1 MEALKVEQL
10 SKDFGGVNAL
20 RNVSFTVETGEHL
33 AIIGPNGAG
42 KTTLFNVL
50 NGQLTAASGHVYLF
64 GKQITNVPTYRQ
76 AHLGL
81 ARSFQ
86 LTTLCLN
93 LTVIENLLLA
103 LHGIQ
108 PSRFQMF
115 RSINSHKHLFSKA
128 QKLLDPMMLWDKRDE
143 LVRSISYGEQ
153 RKLEIAV
160 SLASAPKVLLL
171 DEPSTGLTSDES
183 REMINMVNNLGEHIT
198 LVLVAHDMDLVFGVA
213 DRIIVLHY
221 GQIIA
226 EGTPTEIQVNSK
238 VKEIYLGIQEG

>member
-1 MEALKVEQL
+1 MEALRADRL
-10 SKDFGGVNAL
+10 SKDFGGVQAL
-20 RNVSFTVETGEHL
+20 RDVSFTVDTGERL

-50 NGQLTAASGHVYLF
+50 NGQLKAASGRVYLL
-64 GKQITNVPTYRQ
+64 GNEITHILTHHRV
-76 AHLGL
+76 HLGL

-103 LHGIQ
+103 IQ
-108 PSRFQMF
+108 ATQSSRFQIF
-115 RSINSHKHLFSKA
+115 RSINTYKHLFSKA
-128 QKLLDPMMLWDKRDE
+128 QELLSPMALWEKRGE
-143 LVRSISYGEQ
+143 LVQNISYGEQ
-153 RKLEIAV
+153 RKLEIAL
-160 SLASAPKVLLL
+160 SLASEPEVLLL

-183 REMINMVNNLGEHIT
+183 REMIHMIDSLGEHIT
-198 LVLVAHDMDLVFGVA
+198 LLLVAHDMDLVFGVA

-226 EGTPTEIQVNSK
+226 EGTPSEIKVNSK
-238 VKEIYLGIQEG
+238 VREIYLGVKDS